1 MQYPA
6 DAGRGEDLQGIG
18 QRDIALAVAFALQSQ
33 HGVGADGDAAVD
45 HAGQVDAEER
55 HRRIGDRIDQMVDD
69 LVVLR
74 RQLEILA
81 AERTDD
87 KPGIDAE
94 HFYQPIGHQARTGDQ
109 RRGLI
114 FSALAGAD
122 HHAAGMFFQ
131 GADFGVVDDRSAFR
145 FEVLRHCRR
154 HFAVA
159 DDAAGR
165 DEDPAEPGN
174 VRFALA

>member
-1 MQYPA
+1 M
-6 DAGRGEDLQGIG
+6 IN
-18 QRDIALAVAFALQSQ
+18 
-33 HGVGADGDAAVD
+33 GV
-45 HAGQVDAEER
+45 
-55 HRRIGDRIDQMVDD
+55 
-69 LVVLR
+69 
-74 RQLEILA
+74 
-81 AERTDD
+81 
-87 KPGIDAE
+87 DAE

-122 HHAAGMFFQ
+122 HHAADMFFQ